1 VALRL
6 RVSEEVAEALAAR
19 AAADGRTVTDLAREA
34 LADYLGTERDCLGGD
49 SPATSLGCI
58 TAR

>member
-19 AAADGRTVTDLAREA
+19 AAADGRTVTDVAREA
-34 LADYLGTERDCLGGD
+34 LGDYLEIQR
-49 SPATSLGCI
+49 
-58 TAR
+58 